1 MDDQFGG
8 RTDDDLFSDDFEP
21 LTSDTAAPHY
31 RPAPPT
37 APTQTVDKIEPA
49 LTASKE
55 PVKPSPT
62 PAKAQPVIKGLAHS
76 KYSDKPAPR
85 QPRQPPSNTS
95 ASNAN
100 KSSANQKPPAIQSSV
115 SAPIASQPETTSQ
128 KSTSEAIASQPDGHQ
143 SASTSSQPATSNDG
157 GPPPSAPTGPSAGS
171 HAPRGGKKN
180 TGAAVPGQ
188 NTALKS
194 EMRIRSG
201 GNPRTKLTEGELTER
216 LEKMAILSA
225 EKARKHELSQ
235 ADAQTH
241 AAAYAHG
248 MEEAKKKKAAEA
260 ERRKRGEEERRRM
273 DAERAKNRE
282 RKLKAME
289 NKTGGWDEGKFE
301 EQEQEREF
309 RGAHGGIRG
318 ARGADSLAGSRYAR
332 TDLDQAAD
340 GSGADDTYRGRGR
353 GRGRGGPGRGR
364 GGRGGNFNR
373 DGSRTLP
380 SSHPTETP
388 NKPVVN
394 TADFPA
400 LPSADPKL
408 SPDSPTGP
416 LNWGEEMESLDAKM
430 AAKDT

>member
-21 LTSDTAAPHY
+21 LTNAAPVISS
-31 RPAPPT
+31 RPAPTAVT
-37 APTQTVDKIEPA
+37 APAHAVENIEAAPISSDKPEKPVPA
-49 LTASKE
+49 PFTA
-55 PVKPSPT
+55 KPM
-62 PAKAQPVIKGLAHS
+62 VKGLAHS

-85 QPRQPPSNTS
+85 SPRQPATCSP
-95 ASNAN
+95 SNAN
-100 KSSANQKPPAIQSSV
+100 KPSANQKPTASPASISRS
-115 SAPIASQPETTSQ
+115 TTSQ
-128 KSTSEAIASQPDGHQ
+128 AS
-143 SASTSSQPATSNDG
+143 SSQATSQATSQTSTVQPSTSNDT
-157 GPPPSAPTGPSAGS
+157 GPPLSAPTGPSAGTNT
-171 HAPRGGKKN
+171 PRGGKRS
-180 TGAAVPGQ
+180 TAAAVPGQ

-194 EMRIRSG
+194 EIRIKSG
-201 GNPRTKLTEGELTER
+201 ANPRTKLTEGELSER

-225 EKARKHELSQ
+225 EKARKHELSE
-235 ADAQTH
+235 ADERTH

-248 MEEAKKKKAAEA
+248 MEEAKKKKAADA

-289 NKTGGWDEGKFE
+289 NKAGGWDQGKIE
-301 EQEQEREF
+301 EQEQEREY

-318 ARGADSLAGSRYAR
+318 SRGADSLAGSRYAR
-332 TDLDQAAD
+332 NDGDQGVD
-340 GSGADDTYRGRGR
+340 SFGGDDNYRGRGR

-364 GGRGGNFNR
+364 GGRGGIFNGR
-373 DGSRTLP
+373 DGSGTSSTAPVDTP
-380 SSHPTETP
+380 S
-388 NKPVVN
+388 KPVVN

-400 LPSADPKL
+400 LPSVDSKL

-430 AAKDT
+430 AAKDQ

>member
-21 LTSDTAAPHY
+21 LTNAVTEVPPSLAPVTAPALA
-31 RPAPPT
+31 APPT
-37 APTQTVDKIEPA
+37 EAVEIPAGKPERSSAPAPNKAKPA
-49 LTASKE
+49 
-55 PVKPSPT
+55 V
-62 PAKAQPVIKGLAHS
+62 KGLAYS

-85 QPRQPPSNTS
+85 PPRQPAANSPSN
-95 ASNAN
+95 AS
-100 KSSANQKPPAIQSSV
+100 KPSTHQKPATNPPA
-115 SAPIASQPETTSQ
+115 ASQPT
-128 KSTSEAIASQPDGHQ
+128 ASQEAPNQ
-143 SASTSSQPATSNDG
+143 EATSPSPAAQQGGTSNDTA
-157 GPPPSAPTGPSAGS
+157 PPPSAPTGPSAGPN
-171 HAPRGGKKN
+171 APRAGKK
-180 TGAAVPGQ
+180 TSGAALPGQ

-194 EMRIRSG
+194 ESRIKSG
-201 GNPRTKLTEGELTER
+201 ANPRTKLTEGELTER

-225 EKARKHELSQ
+225 EKARKHELSE
-235 ADAQTH
+235 ADERTH

-289 NKTGGWDEGKFE
+289 NKTGGWDQGKIE
-301 EQEQEREF
+301 EQEQDREF

-332 TDLDQAAD
+332 NNVDQGAGDLAGDEN
-340 GSGADDTYRGRGR
+340 YRGRGR
-353 GRGRGGPGRGR
+353 GRGRGGSNRGR
-364 GGRGGNFNR
+364 GGRGGNLNGR
-373 DGSRTLP
+373 DGAGASA
-380 SSHPTETP
+380 STP
-388 NKPVVN
+388 FQATNKPVLN

-400 LPSADPKL
+400 LPSVDSKF

-416 LNWGEEMESLDAKM
+416 LDWGEEMESLDAKL
-430 AAKDT
+430 AGKDQ